1 MPQTKLRTPTDFKLV
16 EAVFDGKYEVLKVI
30 GQGGMSFVY
39 LAMDKRLNKQWAIKE
54 IQKEGSDQ
62 NGKVVQTLMTEAN
75 LMKRLDHPAIPRII
89 DIIENQM
96 AIYVVM
102 DYIEGDSLDKVLDK
116 FGPQPQDVVIDWTM
130 QLADALNYL
139 HNQNPPIIY
148 RDMKPANVMLKPE
161 GTVKLIDF
169 GTAREYKGMN
179 TSDTIAFGTQGFAAP
194 EQYGKRET
202 DGRTDIF
209 CLGMTMHNLLTGK
222 NPSDENYEYY
232 PVRVWRPDVHEGIE
246 RVIERCVRPDRES
259 RFQNCSE
266 LMYALEHYEE
276 DTEAYKNAQRK
287 KVKMFFGTLILSG
300 VMLLTSVGTYFGAQ
314 ITKNNDYDDLISI
327 SEAASLDSKV
337 DAYITAIDLKTDR
350 LDAYV
355 KLVEAYNKDLGVG
368 EFSRSESDILA
379 ANLNKYNGDKTDE
392 EYLDLLYNV
401 GLLYFGGYMENG
413 SAGTKARMIK
423 SSDYFAQLHE
433 ILKDDDLDFENRS
446 VAECYYTI
454 TTLYMSSQN
463 TMGYV
468 STFSKEQCKEML
480 DAIEECLYELESMN
494 RSTTYYEN
502 TILGQCETMANLL
515 NDMAASFCD
524 GGIPES
530 RVTSLLKDIRS
541 CLNNVKSTALQYE
554 AETVKANCDRF
565 IDNIHDVYLR

>member
-300 VMLLTSVGTYFGAQ
+300 VMA
-314 ITKNNDYDDLISI
+314 
-327 SEAASLDSKV
+327 
-337 DAYITAIDLKTDR
+337 
-350 LDAYV
+350 
-355 KLVEAYNKDLGVG
+355 
-368 EFSRSESDILA
+368 
-379 ANLNKYNGDKTDE
+379 
-392 EYLDLLYNV
+392 
-401 GLLYFGGYMENG
+401 
-413 SAGTKARMIK
+413 
-423 SSDYFAQLHE
+423 H
-433 ILKDDDLDFENRS
+433 
-446 VAECYYTI
+446 C
-454 TTLYMSSQN
+454 
-463 TMGYV
+463 
-468 STFSKEQCKEML
+468 
-480 DAIEECLYELESMN
+480 
-494 RSTTYYEN
+494 
-502 TILGQCETMANLL
+502 
-515 NDMAASFCD
+515 
-524 GGIPES
+524 
-530 RVTSLLKDIRS
+530 
-541 CLNNVKSTALQYE
+541 
-554 AETVKANCDRF
+554 
-565 IDNIHDVYLR
+565 